1 MANQLRPEDLECP
14 LSTALAYVGDWW
26 TLLLLHDL
34 FDGYSR
40 FDQFQQNL
48 GISSSILTARLK
60 TLQQNGIVERRR
72 YQTNPPRYAYV
83 LTELGASLRPVIV
96 ALAAWGNARREPE
109 QRSMILVDRET
120 GQEVEPVLVDRTTGR
135 PVADEGFVFTAGPA
149 AGEEMRRRYPGGPL
163 SSDAGES

>member
-48 GISSSILTARLK
+48 GISSSILTMRLK

-72 YQTNPPRYAYV
+72 YQNNPPRYEYV
-83 LTELGASLRPVIV
+83 LTELGISLRPVIV
-96 ALAAWGNARREPE
+96 ALAAWGNARRQPE
-109 QRSMILVDRET
+109 QRSMILVDRAT
-120 GQEVEPVLVDRTTGR
+120 GEEVEPVLVDRKSGR
-135 PVADEGFVFTAGPA
+135 PVVGDEFIFTAGPS
-149 AGEEMRRRYPGGPL
+149 AGEAMRRRYLRDSPTDR
-163 SSDAGES
+163 STEN

>member
-48 GISSSILTARLK
+48 GISSSILTTRLK
-60 TLQQNGIVERRR
+60 TLQRNGIVERRR
-72 YQTNPPRYAYV
+72 YQINPPRYEYV
-83 LTELGASLRPVIV
+83 LTGLGLSLRPVIV

-120 GQEVEPVLVDRTTGR
+120 REEVEPVLVDRKTGR
-135 PVADEGFVFTAGPA
+135 PVTGEEFVFTSGPS
-149 AGEEMRRRYPGGPL
+149 AGEAMRQRYLGSPTA
-163 SSDAGES
+163 SDSTES